1 MNAFANALFSVLF
14 SGVRSVIESVWSA
27 VAAGKLSGFFS
38 WLGDHWLPLVAVLCL
53 FGTLADFLIW
63 LIRWR
68 PYLVWNTELRHL
80 FSRSA
85 RKQAEADWR
94 FTRGYQSG
102 IELDMTDLPAPVAE
116 ADWDDQ
122 ALWEQ
127 QEALSQPQKNEEFFP
142 PYVQENQPNES
153 YYAPQQEW
161 ASPISEPPEQ
171 PETVDFLPPQLQQ
184 QVWPSPSVESTAQR
198 NPRRNR
204 NAAQGK
210 KRFSLHEHL
219 TAQEQ
224 DDEGMLDGLPPA
236 VDRQQAFHEPVY
248 PNRKFSSSAAS
259 WQRPNQKNG

>member
-14 SGVRSVIESVWSA
+14 SGVRSAIESVWSA
-27 VAAGKLSGFFS
+27 LAAGKLSGFFS

-53 FGTLADFLIW
+53 CGTLADFLIW

-68 PYLVWNTELRHL
+68 PYLVWNTKLRHL

-94 FTRGYQSG
+94 FTRGYQGG
-102 IELDMTDLPAPVAE
+102 IELDMTDLPAPAAE

-127 QEALSQPQKNEEFFP
+127 REALSHPTVDESFFP
-142 PYVQENQPNES
+142 PYTQEDPPNES
-153 YYAPQQEW
+153 YYPSQQEW
-161 ASPISEPPEQ
+161 ASPIPEPPEQ
-171 PETVDFLPPQLQQ
+171 QESVDYLPPQIQPQ
-184 QVWPSPSVESTAQR
+184 SQFSSSADSAAQR

-204 NAAQGK
+204 NVSQGK
-210 KRFSLHEHL
+210 RHFSLHEHL
-219 TAQEQ
+219 SAQEQ
-224 DDEGMLDGLPPA
+224 DDEGMLDGFPPV